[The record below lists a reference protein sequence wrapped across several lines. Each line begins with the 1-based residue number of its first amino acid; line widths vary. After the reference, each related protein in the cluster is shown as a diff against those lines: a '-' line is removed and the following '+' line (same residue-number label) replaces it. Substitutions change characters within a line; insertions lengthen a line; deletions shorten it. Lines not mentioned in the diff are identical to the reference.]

1 MFEPT
6 ELFYQVALTCIPQ
19 IGDVTAKK
27 LITHFG
33 TASAIFSA
41 RRRELERIPEIG
53 SVRAAA
59 IKEFNDFERVAQE
72 IRFIEKYRI
81 QPLFYTDPGYPQR
94 LHHCVDSPLL
104 LYFKGN
110 ADLNAARIV
119 NIIGTRRPTRYGSEI
134 CEEITAGLAPHGI
147 TVISGLAYGI
157 DIIAHQSCLQH
168 NICTVAVLAHGLDRI
183 YPAAHKP
190 IATAML
196 EHGGLLTEFMSS
208 TMPDKQN
215 FPKRN
220 RIVAG
225 ICDAT
230 IVIESGLKGGS
241 LITAQIA
248 NSYGRDVMA
257 VPGRTVDPFSAGC
270 NDLIK
275 THRAALITGAD
286 DILALMNWQP
296 VTKRKTVAQ
305 QQSLFLALS
314 EEEQQVV
321 SLFSEETEQHI
332 DDLLRK
338 CLLPGR
344 QLTNVLLQLEM
355 YNIVQSMPGQ
365 RYKLALNT

>member
-33 TASAIFSA
+33 NASAIFQA
-41 RRRELERIPEIG
+41 RQRELERIPEIG

-59 IKEFNDFERVAQE
+59 IKQFRDFERVE
-72 IRFIEKYRI
+72 LELHFIEKYRI
-81 QPLFYTDPGYPQR
+81 QPLFYTDPRYPQR
-94 LHHCVDSPLL
+94 LHHCADSPLL

-119 NIIGTRRPTRYGSEI
+119 NIIGTRNPTRYGREI

-147 TVISGLAYGI
+147 TVMSGLAYGI
-157 DIIAHQSCLQH
+157 DIIAHRACLQH
-168 NICTVAVLAHGLDRI
+168 DICTVAVLAHGLDRI

-190 IATAML
+190 VATAML
-196 EHGGLLTEFMSS
+196 DHGGLLTDFMSN

-257 VPGRTVDPFSAGC
+257 VPGRTADPFSAGC
-270 NDLIK
+270 NELIK
-275 THRAALITGAD
+275 THRAALITNAD
-286 DILALMNWQP
+286 DILSLMNWQP
-296 VTKRKTVAQ
+296 VTKRKPATQ
-305 QQSLFLALS
+305 QQSLFVTLS

-321 SLFSEETEQHI
+321 SLFGEETEQHI

-355 YNIVQSMPGQ
+355 HNMVQSMPGQ
-365 RYKLALNT
+365 RYKLTLNA